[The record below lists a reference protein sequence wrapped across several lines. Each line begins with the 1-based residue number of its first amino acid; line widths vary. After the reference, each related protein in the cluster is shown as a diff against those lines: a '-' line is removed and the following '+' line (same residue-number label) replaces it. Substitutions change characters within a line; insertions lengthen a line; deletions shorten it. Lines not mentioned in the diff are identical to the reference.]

1 MNMQWN
7 ITHHKKNEIKP
18 FVATWMDLE
27 VIILGDAN
35 QRERQIS
42 EDTKGYK
49 WTYLQSGNR
58 LTDIENKF
66 KVTKAE
72 TGGGIN

>member
-27 VIILGDAN
+27 VIILGEAN

-42 EDTKGYK
+42 EDTKGCK
-49 WTYLQSGNR
+49 
-58 LTDIENKF
+58 
-66 KVTKAE
+66 
-72 TGGGIN
+72 